1 MDMKNVVRWIGVV
14 VLPLPAYL
22 VLQMLAT
29 VAARVLSAV
38 TADVL
43 LVPNCI
49 GMPFMAAAL
58 WAWLLLRLIPSHRS
72 IVGASWCSLVA
83 VALVCLVVCLWE
95 DQSRLDV
102 VQYVSQVAGLALG
115 VKISICRADETGR

>member
-1 MDMKNVVRWIGVV
+1 MHMKNAIRWIGVV

-22 VLQMLAT
+22 VLQILAT
-29 VAARVLSAV
+29 VIARVLSAI
-38 TADVL
+38 TADAL
-43 LVPNCI
+43 LVPNYF

-58 WAWLLLRLIPSHRS
+58 WAYLLLRLIPSHKS

-83 VALVCLVVCLWE
+83 IALVCLVVCLWE

-102 VQYVSQVAGLALG
+102 IQYVAQVSGLALG
-115 VKISICRADETGR
+115 IKISICHADEMGR